1 MKNSSL
7 TSRVNDPDI
16 AAEVK
21 QLEEEVLRL
30 LHRTFELMDFLE
42 ESANEVVE
50 LERQLHGKLS
60 NDVTYQKLIKKNQAL
75 EVELAMRNQGKV
87 LRWMFCLNE
96 KYIKIKSLMRGEK

>member
-7 TSRVNDPDI
+7 SSRVNDPDI
-16 AAEVK
+16 AVEVK

-42 ESANEVVE
+42 ESANVVVE
-50 LERQLHGKLS
+50 LERQLHGKLAS
-60 NDVTYQKLIKKNQAL
+60 DAAYRKLMEKNQAL

-87 LRWMFCLNE
+87 LRWMFHLNE
-96 KYIKIKSLMRGEK
+96 KYLKIKSVMGCTK

>member
-7 TSRVNDPDI
+7 SSRVNDPDI
-16 AAEVK
+16 AVEVK

-50 LERQLHGKLS
+50 LERQVHGKLS
-60 NDVTYQKLIKKNQAL
+60 NDITYQKLIKKNQAL

-96 KYIKIKSLMRGEK
+96 KYIKIKSLMRGQK

>member
-1 MKNSSL
+1 MKDNSLS
-7 TSRVNDPDI
+7 SRIDDPNI
-16 AAEVK
+16 AYEVR
-21 QLEEEVLRL
+21 QLEEELLRH

-60 NDVTYQKLIKKNQAL
+60 SDVAYRKLIEKNHAL

-87 LRWMFCLNE
+87 LRWMFYLNE
-96 KYIKIKSLMRGEK
+96 KYIKVKSMMGGKK

>member
-1 MKNSSL
+1 MKNNSL
-7 TSRVNDPDI
+7 SSRVDDPDI

-42 ESANEVVE
+42 ESVNEVVE
-50 LERQLHGKLS
+50 LESQLHGKLS
-60 NDVTYQKLIKKNQAL
+60 NDVAYQKLIEKNQGL

-87 LRWMFCLNE
+87 VRWMFRLNE
-96 KYIKIKSLMRGEK
+96 KYLKIKSLVGGKK

>member
-7 TSRVNDPDI
+7 SSRVDDPDI

-21 QLEEEVLRL
+21 LLEKEVLRL

-42 ESANEVVE
+42 ESVNEVVE

-60 NDVTYQKLIKKNQAL
+60 NDITYQKLIKKNQAL

-87 LRWMFCLNE
+87 LRWMFYLNE
-96 KYIKIKSLMRGEK
+96 KYIKIKSLIRGQK

>member
-7 TSRVNDPDI
+7 SSRVNDPDI
-16 AAEVK
+16 AVEVK

-60 NDVTYQKLIKKNQAL
+60 NDITYQKLIKKNRAL

-96 KYIKIKSLMRGEK
+96 KYIKIKSLMRGQK

>member
-7 TSRVNDPDI
+7 SSRVNDPDI
-16 AAEVK
+16 AVEVK

-60 NDVTYQKLIKKNQAL
+60 NDITYQKLIKKNQAL

-96 KYIKIKSLMRGEK
+96 KYIKIKSLMRGQK